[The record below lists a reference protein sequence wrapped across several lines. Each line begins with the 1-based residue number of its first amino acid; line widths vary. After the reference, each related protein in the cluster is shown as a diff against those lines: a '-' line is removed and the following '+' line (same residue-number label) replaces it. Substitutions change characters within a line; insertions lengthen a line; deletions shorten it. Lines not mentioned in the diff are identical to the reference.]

1 MKLLLTSGGITND
14 RIRQAFSDLLGK
26 SPQEARVAVVPT
38 AAKKSEDSPHV
49 ARDVAALK
57 AAGVRQIDMVDIS
70 EMQKSDWLPL
80 LDAADAIFVIGG
92 DVYYLRDAVVDS
104 GLADELPRL
113 LETRLYVGISAGSK
127 LLGPNCGVASLYYSP
142 KKDNTGLGIVDF
154 CIVPHMNS
162 AQFTDRTPEQI
173 EPKLKGLKTTTYLI
187 DDDTAIVVDG
197 SMMQII
203 GGEYVEFSK

>member
-1 MKLLLTSGGITND
+1 MKLLLTSGGLTND
-14 RIRQAFSDLLGK
+14 RIKQAFSELLGK
-26 SPQEARVAVVPT
+26 STQEARVAVIPT
-38 AAKKSEDSPHV
+38 AAKNSKDSSHI
-49 ARDVAALK
+49 AKDLAALN
-57 AAGVRQIDMVDIS
+57 ATGIRQIDMVDIS

-80 LDAADAIFVIGG
+80 INAADVIFVVGG
-92 DVYYLRDAVVDS
+92 DVYLLRDAVVNS
-104 GLADELPRL
+104 GLAEELPRL
-113 LETRLYVGISAGSK
+113 LETKLYVGISAGSK

-142 KKDNTGLGIVDF
+142 QKDNTGLEIVDF

-162 AQFTDRTPEQI
+162 SRFTDRTPEQV
-173 EPKLKGLKTTTYLI
+173 EPKLEYLKSTTYLI